1 MLATMN
7 TPGPVDLAMMR
18 GVSRAAGFEWSDAE
32 LEAIRPAVE
41 AMLAML
47 AKLDALPLL
56 DVEPTTQYR
65 ML

>member
-1 MLATMN
+1 MLADVPTQ
-7 TPGPVDLAMMR
+7 GPIDLETLR
-18 GVSRAAGFEWSDAE
+18 RVSRAAGFAWSDAE
-32 LEAIRPAVE
+32 LEALRPAVE

-47 AKLDALPLL
+47 AKLDAVAIG